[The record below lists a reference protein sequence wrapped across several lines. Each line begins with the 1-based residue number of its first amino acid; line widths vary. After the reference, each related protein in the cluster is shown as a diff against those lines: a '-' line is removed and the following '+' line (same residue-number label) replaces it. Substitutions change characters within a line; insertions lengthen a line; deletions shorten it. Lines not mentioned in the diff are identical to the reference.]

1 MQVEVKPFYQ
11 QWLEALVLRER
22 PALPSVSIVVIS
34 FNNRRYVDGCLGSL
48 GELNYAGCEIVVVDN
63 ASTDGTA
70 EYIETHYPN
79 VHLVRAGANLGFGG
93 GNNLGAAHATGEYL
107 AFINMDTVADAEWL
121 TPLVTMIEENP
132 DVGLAT
138 SKILLLKEP
147 DRINTCGNDVHL
159 AGFGYLR
166 GWLYPASALERPA
179 DVASVS
185 GAAFVIRRDLFS
197 ELGGFDDWFN
207 PAYVEDTDLSWRARL
222 LGYRCRY
229 VPESVVYHDYAPRFS
244 PEKYSMIERNR
255 YQMLIKNLSV
265 RTLLLLLPALLMSE
279 VVSWGFAVLAGRH
292 HMAAKLR
299 TYRWLLT
306 HLPNLL
312 QRRRAVQRTRRADD
326 RDLLRYASLKLAFGQ
341 TGAGLAT
348 RLGMKLI
355 DPLFAIYY
363 RAYWAIT
370 GFAP

>member
-1 MQVEVKPFYQ
+1 MQLDTKPFYQ
-11 QWLEALVLRER
+11 QWQDVRVVSER
-22 PALPSVSIVVIS
+22 PPLPAASIIVIS

-48 GELNYAGCEIVVVDN
+48 SELAYDNFEIIVVDN

-70 EYIETHYPN
+70 EYIESNYPD
-79 VHLVRAGANLGFGG
+79 VRLIRAGANLGFGG
-93 GNNLGAAHATGEYL
+93 GNNLGAFYAKGKFL
-107 AFINMDTVADAEWL
+107 AFINMDTVADPGWL
-121 TPLVTMIEENP
+121 SPLVTMIQDNP

-138 SKILLLKEP
+138 SKILLLNEP

-185 GAAFVIRRDLFS
+185 GAAFVISQELFE

-229 VPESVVYHDYAPRFS
+229 VPESILYHDYMPRFS
-244 PEKYSMIERNR
+244 PEKYAMIERNR
-255 YQMLIKNLSV
+255 YQMLIKNLRA
-265 RTLLLLLPALLMSE
+265 RTFLILLPALLLSE
-279 VVSWGFAVLAGRH
+279 VVSWGFALLAGRR
-292 HMAAKLR
+292 HMAAKLG
-299 TYRWLLT
+299 TYRWIVS
-306 HLPNLL
+306 HLPNLI
-312 QRRRAVQRTRRADD
+312 QRRRLVQRTRRASD
-326 RDLLRYASLKLAFGQ
+326 RDLVRYASLKLAFGQ

-355 DPLFAIYY
+355 DPVFAFLYK
-363 RAYWAIT
+363 AYWVLT
-370 GFAP
+370 GIRP